1 LYDSFFFFT
10 RILINLDVNVNML
23 SFKLVNFVLSRLLC
37 FIYMYFT
44 YIYIAKKFLTFK
56 TIIRPLLS
64 IFIFQFFFSLFIVF
78 FSYRFF
84 SLYSCL
90 TTQILYITLFFFKKN
105 IYYYLISSRSILLY
119 YMPRMLPL
127 IKK

>member
-37 FIYMYFT
+37 FIFMYFT
-44 YIYIAKKFLTFK
+44 NIYIYIAKKILTFK

-90 TTQILYITLFFFKKN
+90 TKQILYITLFFKKF
-105 IYYYLISSRSILLY
+105 IYIYHQIYIIILYHQHPILL
-119 YMPRMLPL
+119 
-127 IKK
+127 